1 MQFIRYHEVDPLLVE
16 RAQAGDK
23 KATNELI
30 VQLLPLVEKM
40 ANNQY
45 YGKLNRRTASMISKE
60 DLSQEGAL
68 AIYTAL
74 KSFDKSRNDKFHM
87 YVQYII
93 SRKMSDF
100 MKSYVEKN
108 KDYVATSKQ
117 SVLVDD
123 LEQSCYTL
131 EDRYIII
138 RNMKDE
144 LKILEELKC
153 IDTETDPFIK
163 KRIRRATRRLKRD
176 EYKMLKR
183 ILLKEE
189 SYVDIGE
196 KQINKVSRQAVHQK
210 WTRVL
215 KKLQEELKDLL
226 D

>member
-45 YGKLNRRTASMISKE
+45 YGKLNKRTVSMISKE

-68 AIYTAL
+68 AIYTAV
-74 KSFDKSRNDKFHM
+74 KSFDKARSDKFHM

-100 MKSYVEKN
+100 MKSYVDKN
-108 KDYVATSKQ
+108 MDYVTDYKESA
-117 SVLVDD
+117 LVGDPSGGSF
-123 LEQSCYTL
+123 E
-131 EDRYIII
+131 ERGI
-138 RNMKDE
+138 RGPKSE
-144 LKILEELKC
+144 LKILEELKY
-153 IDTETDPFIK
+153 INTESDPFIK

-176 EYKMLKR
+176 EYKMLKQ